1 MTKEKI
7 VTVIKKHIIENI
19 DDVDENDIDTSKT
32 MKDYGANSLDMIEVV
47 SGSMRELEIKIPRA
61 TLVDIKNIDELIDLF
76 YAHSKES

>member
-76 YAHSKES
+76 YEHSKTP

>member
-19 DDVDENDIDTSKT
+19 DDVDAKDIDTSKT

-76 YAHSKES
+76 YEHSKTP

>member
-19 DDVDENDIDTSKT
+19 DDVDAKDIDTSKT

-76 YAHSKES
+76 YEHSKES

>member
-1 MTKEKI
+1 MTRERI

-76 YAHSKES
+76 YEHAQTA